1 MSQETNLNTI
11 FFTNF
16 QNAQRDK
23 KTLYKVVI
31 NGIMKPAN
39 TIISY
44 VEREIYKRD
53 SKGTHT
59 TTDDTFKINIIS
71 YIINEQ
77 IKLQQE
83 NAKLLASLTILL
95 QAYTA
100 VKDFGIVAAEDD
112 KAPEWKTAIE
122 TNYND
127 VSTMYKHIEPFIT
140 AFVHARNESM
150 QIAVNT
156 IRNYLNDYASKRA
169 PVASARI
176 RNAETQLTAGGKQKS
191 RRVKQSRRAKQSR
204 RTKQKSRRTKQSRRT
219 TKKM

>member
-71 YIINEQ
+71 YIRNEQ

-95 QAYTA
+95 EAYTA

-150 QIAVNT
+150 KIAVDT
-156 IRNYLNDYASKRA
+156 IRTYLNAYASKIA
-169 PVASARI
+169 PVASASR
-176 RNAETQLTAGGKQKS
+176 RNAETQLLTAGGKQKSRRTKQS

-204 RTKQKSRRTKQSRRT
+204 RVKQSRRT